1 MAFKM
6 KGFPM
11 QKGISPMKQKQDTDP
26 RKSPEA
32 RKKAKEDYKKLMDRP
47 DWKKN
52 NLLEKIENL
61 KKDANAEGRS
71 LTDSEKKQIATLQA
85 KINAL

>member
-26 RKSPEA
+26 RKSKE
-32 RKKAKEDYKKLMDRP
+32 AKEKAAKGIKELENRPDYKKNEILGMISDI
-47 DWKKN
+47 KFG
-52 NLLEKIENL
+52 
-61 KKDANAEGRS
+61 AEGRS
-71 LTDSEKKQIATLQA
+71 LTDSEKKQIANLQA
-85 KINAL
+85 QIKAL